1 MIDHLKKQII
11 DSRFKHK
18 IIDKL
23 SDYQLD
29 SKDAYKIQEEINNIL
44 SNNGLGKIIGYKI
57 GCTNKAIQKELNV
70 VEPIY
75 GALFK
80 NKVIKNDSNLSIK
93 NFIKVGVECE
103 IYVSISKDIIDQD
116 QFSKEKIENLINYC
130 GLSLEIVEDRFVE
143 IKKNTIEH
151 IIIDGS
157 LGNSIILGK
166 KIRNKFSNYSK
177 FIGRLFLNNKEIYSC
192 SSDSILGDPLNA
204 LKWYFQKQLALKR
217 TINKG
222 EIISLGSITPLLW
235 INKPCTIKAKID
247 ELGECSINF
256 TN

>member
-1 MIDHLKKQII
+1 MIDNLKKQII
-11 DSRFKHK
+11 DGRFKHK
-18 IIDKL
+18 LLDKL
-23 SDYQLD
+23 SDYQVD

-57 GCTNKAIQKELNV
+57 GCTNRAIQKELNV

-116 QFSKEKIENLINYC
+116 QYSKEKIENLINYC
-130 GLSLEIVEDRFVE
+130 GLSLEIVENRFVE

-166 KIRNKFSNYSK
+166 KTKHQFRNFSK
-177 FIGRLFLNNKEIYSC
+177 FIGRLFLNNKEIYS
-192 SSDSILGDPLNA
+192 SSSNSILGDPLNA
-204 LKWYFQKQLALKR
+204 LKWYIKKKLKLKK

-235 INKPCTIKAKID
+235 VIKPCSIKAKID

-256 TN
+256 TE